1 MTSPSPQVSVIIP
14 TRDALLWL
22 PGAVASIGGGPEIE
36 IIIVDDGSSDGTAAW
51 LDRLAL
57 ADLRVVH
64 INGAGRGPSA
74 ARNLALAAVRAP
86 LVAFLDADDRWRP
99 GKLAAQLRLH
109 AASPEV
115 GFSFTDYMH
124 VTESGEAKGPCF
136 AWWPCFRSR
145 HPQPA
150 AFLLGDALAAIYAEN
165 VVGTSTVVARTAL
178 LRAAGGFDEGLQQA
192 EDWDLWLRLAAMA
205 PAACDPVV
213 HVDYMMHRTGSV
225 TAPPSRR
232 LTVQRCGCA
241 KRGCSPPRPR
251 GQPPRAATCAPCGCG
266 SPPSSGSPAPGRRAS
281 WPPPSWRRSSL
292 RRAARR
298 RPAEPLRFHWRARTW
313 PRPSHGPPAPW
324 LPGHP
329 AAWPPRPTP
338 APPAP

>member
-1 MTSPSPQVSVIIP
+1 
-14 TRDALLWL
+14 LLWL

-213 HVDYMMHRTGSV
+213 HVDYMMHRTGSL
-225 TAPPSRR
+225 TRQIQAR
-232 LTVQRCGCA
+232 LAGIRVVAERH
-241 KRGCSPPRPR
+241 
-251 GQPPRAATCAPCGCG
+251 RAAVAALDRSAVRVCEARVFSAEAEGAAAEG
-266 SPPSSGSPAPGRRAS
+266 RHVRAVRLRIAALLRQPS
-281 WPPPSWRRSSL
+281 
-292 RRAARR
+292 
-298 RPAEPLRFHWRARTW
+298 ARTA
-313 PRPSHGPPAPW
+313 RELAAAILAP
-324 LPGHP
+324 LL
-329 AAWPPRPTP
+329 AQARSE
-338 APPAP
+338 A